1 MADTAERKCIASGD
15 VKPAS
20 EMLRFVVGPDDQ
32 VVFDVKG
39 KLPGRGL
46 WLSARLDM
54 LETAT
59 AKNLFS
65 KAARARVLVPD
76 NLVDEVARQLRVG
89 CLNRVGLARRAGLLT
104 QGYDNVRAAL
114 KAKPEGVLLE
124 ASDGAADGRD
134 KITRLAP
141 DVLVVAQFT
150 AEELGQAIGRDNAV
164 HALVGSGKMAKSILC
179 NARKLAGVMNR
190 PLEGIT
196 VKTELG
202 SRAE

>member
-1 MADTAERKCIASGD
+1 MADTAERKCIASGE
-15 VKPAS
+15 VKSTS
-20 EMLRFVVGPDDQ
+20 EMLRFVIGPDDQ
-32 VVFDVKG
+32 VVFDAKG

-54 LETAT
+54 LKTAT
-59 AKNLFS
+59 DKNLFS
-65 KAARARVLVPD
+65 KAARARVQVPD

-104 QGYDNVRAAL
+104 QGYEKVRAAL
-114 KAKPEGVLLE
+114 KANPEGVLLE
-124 ASDGAADGRD
+124 ASDGAQDGRD

-141 DVLVVAQFT
+141 NVLVVAHFT

-164 HALVGSGKMAKSILC
+164 HALVGPGKMAKSILC
-179 NARKLAGVMNR
+179 DARKLAGVTDR
-190 PLEGIT
+190 PLDGIT